1 MKRSHLDRM
10 NQESDRPVEVIGYL
24 SNTTSTKVAELYVPT
39 LEVLDLLA
47 FLPEDIAEKA
57 RALTSWKRLYHN
69 GSSINQLD
77 RIGLVG
83 IVDGVFT
90 KFKLPEQVAE
100 FNGIAIPAMLECKV
114 QTGLLKHCNIIII
127 FVLFLVKRRVQHLQ

>member
-69 GSSINQLD
+69 GNNNINQID

-114 QTGLLKHCNIIII
+114 HTGP
-127 FVLFLVKRRVQHLQ
+127 